1 MAVDLIARG
10 IAASKASLVDGKIP
24 ASQLPSYVD
33 DVVEYDSVKK
43 FPKVGEEGKIYVAK
57 DTNSTY
63 RWSGTQ
69 YIEISV
75 GGLAEKLTKLIENE
89 ATDRADSDNNLAS
102 AIAQEATDRKDADDT
117 MLASAKSYTDT
128 KTKAVQEEVDKINVK
143 IPSCPT
149 TANGTFIL
157 QATVTNGTV
166 SYQWVSGAAIKIVE

>member
-75 GGLAEKLTKLIENE
+75 GGLAEKLTKLIEDE
-89 ATDRADSDNNLAS
+89 ATN
-102 AIAQEATDRKDADDT
+102 RKDADDT

-128 KTKAVQEEVDKINVK
+128 KTKAVQDEVDKINVK